1 MVDNAGSA
9 DGATAA
15 FPGVLSLPIQGCAGR
30 LGDVAVGVGGE
41 FYGVGDCKIVQ
52 EITSLYEE
60 SRRRNHYNEKKKNP
74 VCGRIVEGGFL
85 CRTMKNRK

>member
-15 FPGVLSLPIQGCAGR
+15 FPGVLSIPIQGCAGR

-41 FYGVGDCKIVQ
+41 FYGVGDIRPRVIVYFYM
-52 EITSLYEE
+52 IGSSARCFKFIGS
-60 SRRRNHYNEKKKNP
+60 SRLISAIFK
-74 VCGRIVEGGFL
+74 
-85 CRTMKNRK
+85 